1 MYYVYVLKSK
11 KNNKLYKGFT
21 SDLKRRVK
29 EHNSGNSVFTRHNG
43 PWELL
48 YYEAFKD
55 KVDAKREE
63 QFLKSGKGRE
73 RISYLFEGRRG

>member
-1 MYYVYVLKSK
+1 MYYVYILKSK
-11 KNNKLYKGFT
+11 KNSKLYKGIT
-21 SDLKRRVK
+21 NDLKRRVV
-29 EHNSGNSVFTRHNG
+29 EHNSGKSTFTSNNG

-48 YYEAFKD
+48 YYEAFRD

-73 RISYLFEGRRG
+73 RIKHLFG